1 MTVIHY
7 RVNIWR
13 SFNLAISG
21 DDHMKIKRL
30 VALCTILTLLV
41 VFSASRS
48 EAQECC
54 YFNPLAIPFIAA
66 AGLVGA
72 AAAVT
77 TGLVGWPYYYGDY
90 YAPRY
95 YGSGYYVPR
104 YYGSGYYVP
113 RYYGSGYYGTRYYR
127 SGYYGPRHYRSGY
140 YGSSRYYK
148 GGYHRG
154 SYYTGRSYRGGGGY
168 RGYPA
173 QRQ

>member
-1 MTVIHY
+1 
-7 RVNIWR
+7 
-13 SFNLAISG
+13 
-21 DDHMKIKRL
+21 MKTKRL

-41 VFSASRS
+41 VLSASRS

-54 YFNPLAIPFIAA
+54 YFNPFAIPFIAA

-77 TGLVGWPYYYGDY
+77 TGLVAGPYYYGDY
-90 YAPRY
+90 YAPGY
-95 YGSGYYVPR
+95 YGSGYYA
-104 YYGSGYYVP
+104 P

-154 SYYTGRSYRGGGGY
+154 SYYAGRSYRGGGGY
-168 RGYPA
+168 RGYAA
-173 QRQ
+173 QRR